1 MNESTPIYFADLE
14 STGLLHNLVEQGDKA
29 KLHNFCA
36 MNSESEKIFLFH
48 NDTFDDRN
56 KLKRFLD
63 REIILVMHNG
73 ICYDKNALKHFGYDV
88 SKIHF
93 VDTLGLSWY
102 LDLNRPKHGLEGYGE
117 EAGVPKPEIKDWES
131 LTQEDYDYRV
141 VEDVKIQQYT
151 YKKLKSMFEELYGEM
166 TDYQFCTHKV
176 VKYIN
181 FKMQQ
186 LEEQQNIRIKIDVPK
201 AEKLVE
207 DLTEELD
214 RRIAEL
220 TAVMPKVPV
229 IAKHTMPKK
238 PFKKDGSLSATGEK
252 WKALTEE
259 AGVDFEYRGTL
270 ETIKS
275 YKEPN
280 PQSSQQIKDWL
291 FSYGWQPKTFK
302 YVREDDGSDRKIPQI
317 YIQGSGGQICDS
329 IEDLAKKIPEVENL
343 TGVGVLKHRI
353 GVVKGFIDSLV
364 FGESVEAGAS
374 GFTNTLRLKH
384 RKPIVNL
391 PSNRVAYG
399 ADVRSC
405 MIAREGKILCGSDL
419 SSLENNIKFNFQL
432 EFDRKGVESQ
442 LADDYDPHLEIA
454 QEGGLLR
461 DYEVHFYKIADKGFP
476 RESYPYSNELADL
489 LMLPE
494 EGKKKEIARISDVR
508 SKGKAT
514 NYACVPMDTEV
525 LTTSGFKKFEELKV
539 GEKIL
544 SYKNGNL
551 VEDSISH
558 LHFYEDAEVVHY
570 GDSNKTLRCTRNHR
584 WLVSGRDESKLV
596 YKELQDFNTET
607 KIRTTAPYVGG
618 GKLSRVEGEFFGWL
632 LSDGHIR
639 KESCSIAQSK
649 NKFCKELEDVL
660 SKNGLGFSVFES
672 KRENGNHVNIYTIPQ
687 EQTKDI
693 FNRCGVPHWD
703 RDFDWSKW
711 VITLSREA
719 LEGFVDAFYLGDG
732 YVMDKRSYAI
742 AQNRG
747 SVFDAVQLA
756 VYLIGDGRVTS
767 KFRKKEVDYGLI
779 RKHKTNNISCQ
790 RKKVRKVTFE
800 DVFCLT
806 TGNSNFVI
814 KQDGEIMITGNCQYG
829 AGASTVARTAGVSQA
844 IGKRLVEAYRSVNWA
859 NEKIA
864 NQHEDKY
871 TSFGR
876 FQKNKF
882 NGMWYHLKNDKDKL
896 STGIQGSGSYIL
908 DLWLAN
914 MFLLRDTDKYKERL
928 PHAHLLATI
937 HDECILELP
946 KGCEG
951 VVEELL
957 LESLDR
963 VNKTL
968 KVDIPFGCDVQFG
981 SDYSQIH

>member
-131 LTQEDYDYRV
+131 LTQEDYDHRV

-259 AGVDFEYRGTL
+259 AGVDFEYRGTI

-494 EGKKKEIARISDVR
+494 AGKKKEIARISDVR

-514 NYACVPMDTEV
+514 NYA
-525 LTTSGFKKFEELKV
+525 
-539 GEKIL
+539 
-544 SYKNGNL
+544 
-551 VEDSISH
+551 
-558 LHFYEDAEVVHY
+558 
-570 GDSNKTLRCTRNHR
+570 
-584 WLVSGRDESKLV
+584 
-596 YKELQDFNTET
+596 
-607 KIRTTAPYVGG
+607 
-618 GKLSRVEGEFFGWL
+618 
-632 LSDGHIR
+632 
-639 KESCSIAQSK
+639 
-649 NKFCKELEDVL
+649 
-660 SKNGLGFSVFES
+660 
-672 KRENGNHVNIYTIPQ
+672 
-687 EQTKDI
+687 
-693 FNRCGVPHWD
+693 
-703 RDFDWSKW
+703 
-711 VITLSREA
+711 
-719 LEGFVDAFYLGDG
+719 
-732 YVMDKRSYAI
+732 
-742 AQNRG
+742 
-747 SVFDAVQLA
+747 
-756 VYLIGDGRVTS
+756 
-767 KFRKKEVDYGLI
+767 
-779 RKHKTNNISCQ
+779 
-790 RKKVRKVTFE
+790 
-800 DVFCLT
+800 
-806 TGNSNFVI
+806 
-814 KQDGEIMITGNCQYG
+814 CQYG

-844 IGKRLVEAYRSVNWA
+844 IGKRLVEAYRNVNWA

-914 MFLLRDTDKYKERL
+914 MFLLRDTDKYKDRL

-951 VVEELL
+951 IVEELL